1 MKNTPLH
8 WAVLKNKK
16 IIVKTILEESKQKVD
31 LSLKDN
37 DGLTVIHYAAKNNFV
52 DILKI
57 LINYDGSKS
66 LLEEVSNNGIFIH
79 LIFMKMHYIWL

>member
-8 WAVLKNKK
+8 WAVLKNNK
-16 IIVKTILEESKQKVD
+16 IIVKTLLEESKQKVD

-66 LLEEVSNNGIFIH
+66 LLEEVSNNGICIY